1 MEEAHIIHSLVQGDT
16 PFYYHLLS
24 RTYLNVFAVKD
35 NVTNNPSW
43 RLKMLKIIEGSEIKW
58 KFSVLRM
65 ADNIKVN
72 LVYWKGIVAYG
83 HKL

>member
-43 RLKMLKIIEGSEIKW
+43 RLKMLKIIEGSETK
-58 KFSVLRM
+58 
-65 ADNIKVN
+65 
-72 LVYWKGIVAYG
+72 
-83 HKL
+83 